1 MSILRLM
8 PELPEVQ
15 TTIDNLID
23 SGIIGEQIVGAE
35 VGWPRT
41 VGGDSA
47 AFAAA
52 ICGRRIGALARRGK
66 YIIFALHDS
75 AYGGGRGHGSAQL
88 WAICHLRM
96 SGRLQLVAASEP
108 RGSYERLVLQCATG
122 RELRFVDPRKFGRFL
137 LSTDPALI
145 LDKLGPEPLAQ
156 DFTAEVLRV
165 VLAGRRRALKPTLL
179 DQGVIAGLGNI
190 YVDEA
195 LFCARLHPLRRADS
209 LAAAEIVMLYDA
221 IQRVLRQGLANLG
234 VSLGNGHSNFR
245 LPNGTSGSN
254 QQALRV
260 FRRTGLPCRE
270 CATPIQRI
278 VVAQRSTHICP
289 RCQLAAES

>member
-1 MSILRLM
+1 M

-15 TTIDNLID
+15 TTVDNLIA
-23 SGIIGEQIVGAE
+23 SGIIGEQIVAAE

-41 VGGDSA
+41 VGGDSP

-52 ICGRRIGALARRGK
+52 VRGRRIAALTRRGK
-66 YIIFALHDS
+66 YIIFALH
-75 AYGGGRGHGSAQL
+75 APL

-108 RGSYERLVLQCATG
+108 RGGYERLVLRCATG

-145 LDKLGPEPLAQ
+145 LGKLGPEPLAQ
-156 DFTAEVLRV
+156 DFTAEVLRAA
-165 VLAGRRRALKPTLL
+165 LGGRRRALKPTLL

-190 YVDEA
+190 YADEA

-209 LAAAEIVMLYDA
+209 LAAAEVRMLHDA

-234 VSLGNGHSNFR
+234 VSLGTGHSNFR
-245 LPNGTSGSN
+245 LPNGASGGN
-254 QQALRV
+254 QEALRV
-260 FRRTGLPCRE
+260 FRRTGLPCRQ

-278 VVAQRSTHICP
+278 VVAQRSTHFCP
-289 RCQLAAES
+289 RCQPAPEL

>member
-1 MSILRLM
+1 M

-15 TTIDNLID
+15 STIDNLIA
-23 SGIIGEQIVGAE
+23 SGIIGEQIVAAE

-41 VGGDSA
+41 VGGDSP

-52 ICGRRIGALARRGK
+52 VRGRRIAALTRRGK
-66 YIIFALHDS
+66 YIIFALHDD
-75 AYGGGRGHGSAQL
+75 AGGGGHGPAQS

-96 SGRLQLVAASEP
+96 SGRLHLMAASEP
-108 RGSYERLVLQCATG
+108 RGGYERLVLQCATG

-145 LDKLGPEPLAQ
+145 LGKLGPEPLAQ
-156 DFTAEVLRV
+156 DFTAEVLRAA
-165 VLAGRRRALKPTLL
+165 LGGRRRALKPTLL

-190 YVDEA
+190 YADEA

-209 LAAAEIVMLYDA
+209 LAAAEVELLHDA

-245 LPNGTSGSN
+245 LPNGASGGN
-254 QQALRV
+254 QEALRV
-260 FRRTGLPCRE
+260 FRRTGLPCRQ

-278 VVAQRSTHICP
+278 VVAQRSTHFCP
-289 RCQLAAES
+289 RCQPAAES

>member
-1 MSILRLM
+1 M

-15 TTIDNLID
+15 TTIDNLIA
-23 SGIIGEQIVGAE
+23 SGIIGEQIVAAE

-41 VGGDSA
+41 VGGDST

-52 ICGRRIGALARRGK
+52 IRGRRIAALARRGK
-66 YIIFALHDS
+66 YIICALHDG
-75 AYGGGRGHGSAQL
+75 AGAGAGGHGPARL

-96 SGRLQLVAASEP
+96 SGRLHLVGPAEP
-108 RGSYERLVLQCATG
+108 RGGYERLVLQCASG

-137 LSTDPALI
+137 LSTNPALM

-156 DFTAEVLRV
+156 DFTAEVLGA
-165 VLAGRRRALKPTLL
+165 VLGGRRRALKPTLL

-209 LAAAEIVMLYDA
+209 LTAAEVAVLHNA

-245 LPNGTSGSN
+245 LPNGASGGN

-260 FRRTGLPCRE
+260 FRRTGLPCRQ

-278 VVAQRSTHICP
+278 VVAQRSTHFCP
-289 RCQLAAES
+289 RCQPAPEL

>member
-1 MSILRLM
+1 M

-15 TTIDNLID
+15 TTIDNLIA

-41 VGGDSA
+41 VGGDSP

-52 ICGRRIGALARRGK
+52 IRGRRIAALTRRGK
-66 YIIFALHDS
+66 YIIFALH
-75 AYGGGRGHGSAQL
+75 APL

-108 RGSYERLVLQCATG
+108 REGYERLVLQCATG

-145 LDKLGPEPLAQ
+145 LDKLGPEPLAEE
-156 DFTAEVLRV
+156 FTAEVLRAA
-165 VLAGRRRALKPTLL
+165 LAGRRRALKPTLL

-209 LAAAEIVMLYDA
+209 LAAAEVVTLHDA
-221 IQRVLRQGLANLG
+221 IQRVLRQGVANLG

-245 LPNGTSGSN
+245 LPNGASGGN
-254 QQALRV
+254 QHALRV
-260 FRRTGLPCRE
+260 FRRTGLPCRR